1 MKPSSNE
8 TVAGAA
14 GSRRGKRRF
23 LRAVAGGVGLALAAG
38 FGWWLS
44 TGSENRTPDVV
55 VELEMPPKAP
65 AEAPPLLTRP
75 ADTARISEQEATS
88 AKATAS
94 AGSLEPVPDV
104 SLDEGPDPSLIEPGA
119 SGPLPRISDDG
130 REPWRV
136 YASAFDSRDDRPRLV
151 VIVTGLGLEQVAT
164 ETAIQHLPAP
174 VTLAIT
180 PYAKEGEHWAK
191 MGRRFGHEVL
201 LSLPLESADF
211 PFEDPGPYA
220 LLTSLSPKENLDRL
234 EFLLSRFASYVG
246 VIGVMGSKFNINDGS
261 VRPVLLALRDRG
273 LMYVVGAGSAKSVTP
288 LVATEI
294 GLPRALADLTLD
306 DVPSKAAIDGQLA
319 RLEDIARERAVAVAI
334 ARPYP
339 VTLERL
345 TAWAATLD
353 ERGLVLAPVSAVADA
368 QLLP

>member
-1 MKPSSNE
+1 
-8 TVAGAA
+8 
-14 GSRRGKRRF
+14 
-23 LRAVAGGVGLALAAG
+23 
-38 FGWWLS
+38 
-44 TGSENRTPDVV
+44 
-55 VELEMPPKAP
+55 
-65 AEAPPLLTRP
+65 
-75 ADTARISEQEATS
+75 
-88 AKATAS
+88 
-94 AGSLEPVPDV
+94 
-104 SLDEGPDPSLIEPGA
+104 
-119 SGPLPRISDDG
+119 
-130 REPWRV
+130 
-136 YASAFDSRDDRPRLV
+136 
-151 VIVTGLGLEQVAT
+151 
-164 ETAIQHLPAP
+164 
-174 VTLAIT
+174 
-180 PYAKEGEHWAK
+180 

-273 LMYVVGAGSAKSVTP
+273 LMYVEGTESAKSVAP

-294 GLPRALADLTLD
+294 GLPRALADLSLD

-345 TAWAATLD
+345 KAWAATLG
-353 ERGLVLAPVSAVADA
+353 ERGLVLAPVTAVADA
-368 QLLP
+368 QFLP